1 MAPTGIK
8 RAASIAA
15 SPGKRKAARTSAD
28 ADSKTTA
35 VIAALKHAELPASAR
50 NLLCSL
56 VKHSLGVYK
65 AERHPHQDE
74 VVGIVGAELQKVK
87 ATLQSAVEELS
98 SGCAD
103 PFAEKAA
110 RQAALEEA
118 EKRLAEAQLVPP
130 ERQTAA
136 SADAAALKAAKQELR
151 LAQGEQSAG
160 NADLDDALAKKT
172 KLEAAIGAHLEVLR
186 TEGGGKQHVQAL
198 RALGKTFGFESSM
211 LTSLSSWEAKK
222 APEQRGDFERVV
234 LQQLEA
240 EITKHVAAL
249 EKTLADGEAGKAERA
264 AKVATAEAA
273 VEAAT
278 AQCESSKAALA
289 EAKAAE
295 KTAKDAVSAAKK
307 AVGSFFSDMKVRG
320 DAFDEAKL
328 KLKTF
333 EEGPMAF
340 FGELQVLAPPPE
352 APEPE
357 VPEVPAAPSAEAPA
371 SAEAA

>member
-1 MAPTGIK
+1 LD
-8 RAASIAA
+8 
-15 SPGKRKAARTSAD
+15 D
-28 ADSKTTA
+28 AEAKSTA
-35 VIAALKHAELPASAR
+35 VVAALKHAELPASAC

-74 VVGIVGAELQKVK
+74 VVGIVGTELKKVLEK
-87 ATLQSAVEELS
+87 LQSTVEELS
-98 SGCAD
+98 AGCAD

-130 ERQTAA
+130 EKQTAA
-136 SADAAALKAAKQELR
+136 STDAAALKAAKQELR
-151 LAQGEQSAG
+151 LAQGERSTGDAE
-160 NADLDDALAKKT
+160 LDDALAKKT
-172 KLEAAIGAHLEVLR
+172 KLEGAIAAHLEVLR

-198 RALGKTFGFESSM
+198 RALGKSFGFDLSM

-234 LQQLEA
+234 LQQFEA
-240 EITKHVAAL
+240 EIRKHVAAL

-264 AKVATAEAA
+264 AKVAAAEAA
-273 VEAAT
+273 VDAAT

-289 EAKAAE
+289 EAKSVE
-295 KTAKDAVSAAKK
+295 KAAKDAVAAAKK

-320 DAFDEAKL
+320 DAFDDAKR

-333 EEGPMAF
+333 EEGPLAF
-340 FGELQVLAPPPE
+340 FGELQELAPPPV

-357 VPEVPAAPSAEAPA
+357 VPEAPA
-371 SAEAA
+371 EPEADAPVATEAA